1 MIVRLWRGQ
10 TTRDNA
16 DAYHAHVTQN
26 VFPVLTEIGGHK
38 GSYLLTREVAE
49 GVEFLAVTLWE
60 SLEAVRQF
68 AGDDMDEAVVEPEAR
83 AVLAEFDRSV
93 RHFQVTYGHCGQ
105 GREDLQS

>member
-10 TTRDNA
+10 ATRDNA

-26 VFPVLTEIGGHK
+26 VFPALTEMDGHK
-38 GSYLLTREVAE
+38 GSYLLKREVAE
-49 GVEFLAVTLWE
+49 RVEFLAVTLWE